1 MTTRFWLE
9 DPSVL
14 FNHSYIM
21 DLLPT
26 VNMTQSEKLNAVT
39 RMVILLTIMGYAFT
53 RRYQILISGAIAIL
67 ITIFISRKS
76 HKNDKVQEGLTELA
90 NELGK
95 PVIPAPTFTKPTQAN
110 PMMNV
115 LIPQI
120 QDDPKRE
127 SAQPSFDSKVEED
140 LNNKT
145 QDFVVEQFNN
155 DPKIKELL
163 FSDLSDK
170 MVFDQS
176 MRNFYSTASTTIPN
190 DQGAF
195 AQFCYGEAISC
206 KENNALACERNN
218 FRQYPSV

>member
-1 MTTRFWLE
+1 MTTQFWLE

-14 FNHSYIM
+14 FNQSQIM
-21 DLLPT
+21 QLWPRAEMSQ
-26 VNMTQSEKLNAVT
+26 NQKLNAVT
-39 RMVILLTIMGYAFT
+39 RTVIVLTIIGYAFS
-53 RRYQILISGAIAIL
+53 RRYQILISGVVALVITILVFKNSTHDESVKEGLAIL
-67 ITIFISRKS
+67 NVGKTMPEIPPPKF
-76 HKNDKVQEGLTELA
+76 TE
-90 NELGK
+90 
-95 PVIPAPTFTKPTQAN
+95 PTQNN

-115 LIPQI
+115 LLPQI

-127 SAQPSFDSKVEED
+127 SASPSFNPKVETVIND
-140 LNNKT
+140 KT
-145 QDFVVEQFNN
+145 QDFVVEQFNS

-206 KENNALACERNN
+206 KENNALACERNSY
-218 FRQYPSV
+218 RQYPTV

>member
-1 MTTRFWLE
+1 MTTKFWLE

-14 FNHSYIM
+14 FNQSQIM
-21 DLLPT
+21 QLWPRADMSP
-26 VNMTQSEKLNAVT
+26 NQKLNAVT
-39 RMVILLTIMGYAFT
+39 RTVILLTIIGYAFS
-53 RRYQILISGAIAIL
+53 RRYQILVSGLAALLITLLVFKNTTNSDNMKEGLAIL
-67 ITIFISRKS
+67 DVSQVKP
-76 HKNDKVQEGLTELA
+76 EL
-90 NELGK
+90 
-95 PVIPAPTFTKPTQAN
+95 PAPQFTEPTQNN

-115 LIPQI
+115 LLPQI
-120 QDDPKRE
+120 QDEPKRE
-127 SAQPSFDSKVEED
+127 SAAPSFNPQVEEVIND
-140 LNNKT
+140 KT
-145 QDFVVEQFNN
+145 QDFVVEQFNS

-206 KENNALACERNN
+206 KENNALACERNS
-218 FRQYPSV
+218 FRQYPTA

>member
-1 MTTRFWLE
+1 MTTKFWLE

-14 FNHSYIM
+14 FNQSQIM
-21 DLLPT
+21 ELWPRAD
-26 VNMTQSEKLNAVT
+26 MTQNQKLNAVT
-39 RMVILLTIMGYAFT
+39 RTVILLTIVGYAFS
-53 RRYQILISGAIAIL
+53 RRYQILISGAVAL
-67 ITIFISRKS
+67 AITIVVFKRSKPEAAI
-76 HKNDKVQEGLTELA
+76 QEGLTIL
-90 NELGK
+90 NVDK
-95 PVIPAPTFTKPTQAN
+95 PMPKLPAPAFTEPTQEN

-115 LIPQI
+115 LLPQI
-120 QDDPKRE
+120 QDEPKRE
-127 SAQPSFDSKVEED
+127 SAAPSFEPKVEAD
-140 LNNKT
+140 LNDKT
-145 QDFVVEQFNN
+145 QNFVVEQFNN

-218 FRQYPSV
+218 YRQYPTV

>member
-1 MTTRFWLE
+1 MTTKFWLE

-14 FNHSYIM
+14 FNQSQIM
-21 DLLPT
+21 QLWPRADMSQ
-26 VNMTQSEKLNAVT
+26 NQKLNAVSRT
-39 RMVILLTIMGYAFT
+39 VILLTIVGYAFS
-53 RRYQILISGAIAIL
+53 RRYQILVSGLAALLITLLVFKNTAGGDSVKEGLAIL
-67 ITIFISRKS
+67 STSKIAP
-76 HKNDKVQEGLTELA
+76 EL
-90 NELGK
+90 
-95 PVIPAPTFTKPTQAN
+95 PAPQFTEPTQNN

-115 LIPQI
+115 LLPQI
-120 QDDPKRE
+120 QDEPKRE
-127 SAQPSFDSKVEED
+127 SAAPSFNPEVEAVIND
-140 LNNKT
+140 KT

-176 MRNFYSTASTTIPN
+176 MRNFYSTANTTIPN

-206 KENNALACERNN
+206 KENNALACERNS
-218 FRQYPSV
+218 FRQYPTA

>member
-1 MTTRFWLE
+1 MTTQFWLE

-14 FNHSYIM
+14 FNQSQIM
-21 DLLPT
+21 QLWPRADMSQ
-26 VNMTQSEKLNAVT
+26 NQKLNAVT
-39 RMVILLTIMGYAFT
+39 RTVIVLTIIGYAFS
-53 RRYQILISGAIAIL
+53 RRYQILISGVVALIITILVFKNSAHDESVKEGLAIL
-67 ITIFISRKS
+67 NAGKTTPEIPPPKF
-76 HKNDKVQEGLTELA
+76 TE
-90 NELGK
+90 
-95 PVIPAPTFTKPTQAN
+95 PTQNN

-127 SAQPSFDSKVEED
+127 SASPSFNPEVETVIND
-140 LNNKT
+140 KT
-145 QDFVVEQFNN
+145 QDFVVEQFNS

-206 KENNALACERNN
+206 KENNALACERNSY
-218 FRQYPSV
+218 RQYPTV

>member
-14 FNHSYIM
+14 FNHSQIM
-21 DLLPT
+21 ELWPT
-26 VNMTQSEKLNAVT
+26 VNMSQPQKLNAVT
-39 RMVILLTIMGYAFT
+39 RMVILLTIIGYAFT
-53 RRYQILISGAIAIL
+53 RRYQILISGAVAIL
-67 ITIFISRKS
+67 ITVFISRMSK
-76 HKNDKVQEGLTELA
+76 KNDKVQEGLTELA
-90 NELGK
+90 SELAR
-95 PVIPAPTFTKPTQAN
+95 PVIPPPTFTKPTQAN

-115 LIPQI
+115 LLPQI

-127 SAQPSFDSKVEED
+127 SAQPSFDPKVEED

-176 MRNFYSTASTTIPN
+176 MRNFYATASTTIPN

-218 FRQYPSV
+218 YRQYPTV

>member
-14 FNHSYIM
+14 LHKSQIM
-21 DLLPT
+21 QLWPRAT
-26 VNMTQSEKLNAVT
+26 MSQNQKLNAVT
-39 RMVILLTIMGYAFT
+39 RTVILLTIIGYAFS
-53 RRYQILISGAIAIL
+53 RRYQILVSGLAALLITLLVFKNMTGGDSVKEGLAIL
-67 ITIFISRKS
+67 DV
-76 HKNDKVQEGLTELA
+76 NKVKPEL
-90 NELGK
+90 
-95 PVIPAPTFTKPTQAN
+95 PAPQFTEPTQDN

-115 LIPQI
+115 LLPQI
-120 QDDPKRE
+120 QDEPKRE
-127 SAQPSFDSKVEED
+127 SAAPSFTPEVETVINE
-140 LNNKT
+140 KT
-145 QDFVVEQFNN
+145 QDFVVEQFNS

-218 FRQYPSV
+218 YRQYPSV